1 MPAAS
6 CRDGFPRRKGF
17 VMFDIKEA
25 AAERRYETKEWERN
39 SLKELKVRQ
48 LRFEQFG
55 QFLPMYF
62 HVFIAAPTDK
72 CLFALQAWAVKS
84 VCVCVCVFSVV
95 SSEAARLSDRADCG
109 QTPAASRQFTP
120 HQTFIR
126 A

>member
-84 VCVCVCVFSVV
+84 VCVCVCFQ
-95 SSEAARLSDRADCG
+95 L
-109 QTPAASRQFTP
+109 
-120 HQTFIR
+120 
-126 A
+126 